1 MAKTIKFNLICDNT
15 PVRTIEDLQNNFS
28 IEDILNYYRN
38 GLLCR
43 WLEVRGYDEQLKKVK
58 AIRTT
63 DSMDII
69 KELIAIFEISC
80 NMKKVEE
87 YIYILKYQGEEQI
100 RNDVYEKEG
109 YQVDTIIEDYRQG
122 YSQLINSILGYPNNA
137 AKIKAA
143 IQEIV
148 FRYKWVLQYDYRRV
162 LKELIDQKMTLA
174 VMCFLMNEQAR
185 EICFAP
191 DPQKFCFAANSDN
204 SILYINICDMLK
216 QKECMDALGDN
227 LLTYCGATEGYWK
240 DLKPN
245 GKKYMLLRLGDGDF
259 VRSAGVVGGDMR
271 ASNVN
276 NQFVI
281 VDGIDY
287 KSNSDIRTLLYMEV

>member
-28 IEDILNYYRN
+28 IEDVLNYYYN

-43 WLEVRGYDEQLKKVK
+43 WLKVRGYEKHLKKVE
-58 AIRTT
+58 AIKST
-63 DSMDII
+63 DSMEII
-69 KELIAIFEISC
+69 KELITAFEISC
-80 NMKKVEE
+80 DMKKVEE
-87 YIYILKYQGEEQI
+87 YIYILKYQIEEQLQ
-100 RNDVYEKEG
+100 NEVYAKES
-109 YQVDTIIEDYRQG
+109 YQVDTIIDDYRKG
-122 YSQLINSILGYPNNA
+122 YTELVSTIFSNPNDA
-137 AKIKAA
+137 AQIKAA

-148 FRYKWVLQYDYRRV
+148 LRYEWVLQYDYRRV
-162 LKELIDQKMTLA
+162 LKKLVAQKMALA

-191 DPQKFCFAANSDN
+191 DPQKFIFEANSDN
-204 SILYINICDMLK
+204 SILYINICTLLN
-216 QKECMDALGDN
+216 QKEGLDALGDN
-227 LLTYCGATEGYWK
+227 LLTYCGATDGYWK
-240 DLKPN
+240 DLKPK
-245 GKKYMLLRLGDGDF
+245 GKKYMILRLGDGDF
-259 VRSAGVVGGDMR
+259 VRSAGVVGGDLR

-287 KSNSDIRTLLYMEV
+287 KSNSNVRTLFYMEV